1 MTGSL
6 QENQY
11 TFFIVSRS
19 VFVRMRNVVEL

>member
-11 TFFIVSRS
+11 TFLSYLV
-19 VFVRMRNVVEL
+19 